1 MEGST
6 SCAPRFSSF
15 SEEEKAALIEK
26 VTPQSTK
33 SATKFWVRVV
43 CDFACEKGISFDFAT
58 IEEGQLARLLEDFYC
73 SLRKK
78 DGTEYKRSSYLAARG
93 AVQRELN
100 RLERNINIQS
110 PAFARANKLLD
121 ATLKEKKRE
130 GREPAVTHKDN
141 ISDLD
146 WQQLRS
152 YFSDVLTTLD
162 IKKLAYYV
170 WFNTTLHFCLRGN
183 EAQSKLKKTDLLF
196 TTIEGERAIVLNADF
211 LSKNHQ
217 GGVAGSSSETKG
229 AITKPE
235 MVAAFER
242 YISKLHPQLDRLF
255 QRAKYGE
262 GVLKVDSPVW
272 FMNQPLGHNTLA
284 KMMKNLSEAAKLS
297 SVYTNHC
304 VRVTSIVNMKE
315 AGAEDRKI
323 CAISGH
329 RNLQSLQA
337 YDRPTHRDVQ
347 ALSRAIDKEN
357 GPPRTP
363 FTRTAAMSD
372 EMSASRMATSSSSG
386 FPQPSMVS
394 AVGSQWHNVTINIAP
409 QAEKRKARVSLK
421 LNKKKKIQD
430 ADKPDSEHVS

>member
-6 SCAPRFSSF
+6 FCAPRFSSF

-43 CDFACEKGISFDFAT
+43 CDFAREKGISFDFAT

-110 PAFARANKLLD
+110 PAFTRANKLLD

-262 GVLKVDSPVW
+262 CVLKVDSPVW
-272 FMNQPLGHNTLA
+272 FKTPTSLTLNTFPKKKEVFYSLERFFIRN
-284 KMMKNLSEAAKLS
+284 KKPLSEVIIQNKNRFL
-297 SVYTNHC
+297 C
-304 VRVTSIVNMKE
+304 
-315 AGAEDRKI
+315 GASKWRF
-323 CAISGH
+323 
-329 RNLQSLQA
+329 L
-337 YDRPTHRDVQ
+337 
-347 ALSRAIDKEN
+347 
-357 GPPRTP
+357 
-363 FTRTAAMSD
+363 
-372 EMSASRMATSSSSG
+372 SASFNQEYMYTRLPSPTEDIDWSANRHVVCGTYMYTYGCEASHFFWMRGRGLEPNLTDYVWKRITSL
-386 FPQPSMVS
+386 
-394 AVGSQWHNVTINIAP
+394 W
-409 QAEKRKARVSLK
+409 
-421 LNKKKKIQD
+421 
-430 ADKPDSEHVS
+430 

>member
-43 CDFACEKGISFDFAT
+43 CDFAREKGISFDFAT

-93 AVQRELN
+93 AVQHELN

-110 PAFARANKLLD
+110 PAFARANKLLH

-183 EAQSKLKKTDLLF
+183 EAQSKLKKMDLLF

-217 GGVAGSSSETKG
+217 GGVAGSSSETQS
-229 AITKPE
+229 E
-235 MVAAFER
+235 
-242 YISKLHPQLDRLF
+242 SQPQAQQEEEDSRRRQAWLWTRF
-255 QRAKYGE
+255 
-262 GVLKVDSPVW
+262 LKKKR
-272 FMNQPLGHNTLA
+272 FF
-284 KMMKNLSEAAKLS
+284 
-297 SVYTNHC
+297 
-304 VRVTSIVNMKE
+304 I
-315 AGAEDRKI
+315 
-323 CAISGH
+323 
-329 RNLQSLQA
+329 
-337 YDRPTHRDVQ
+337 
-347 ALSRAIDKEN
+347 
-357 GPPRTP
+357 
-363 FTRTAAMSD
+363 
-372 EMSASRMATSSSSG
+372 ASRG
-386 FPQPSMVS
+386 F
-394 AVGSQWHNVTINIAP
+394 
-409 QAEKRKARVSLK
+409 L
-421 LNKKKKIQD
+421 
-430 ADKPDSEHVS
+430 

>member
-6 SCAPRFSSF
+6 SYAPRFSSF

-43 CDFACEKGISFDFAT
+43 CDFAREKGISFDFAT
-58 IEEGQLARLLEDFYC
+58 IEEGQLARLLEDFSC

-110 PAFARANKLLD
+110 PAFARANELLD

-141 ISDLD
+141 ISDPD

-196 TTIEGERAIVLNADF
+196 TTIEGERAIF
-211 LSKNHQ
+211 L
-217 GGVAGSSSETKG
+217 
-229 AITKPE
+229 
-235 MVAAFER
+235 
-242 YISKLHPQLDRLF
+242 
-255 QRAKYGE
+255 GE
-262 GVLKVDSPVW
+262 
-272 FMNQPLGHNTLA
+272 
-284 KMMKNLSEAAKLS
+284 
-297 SVYTNHC
+297 
-304 VRVTSIVNMKE
+304 
-315 AGAEDRKI
+315 
-323 CAISGH
+323 
-329 RNLQSLQA
+329 
-337 YDRPTHRDVQ
+337 
-347 ALSRAIDKEN
+347 RAIVLGE
-357 GPPRTP
+357 R
-363 FTRTAAMSD
+363 AI
-372 EMSASRMATSSSSG
+372 
-386 FPQPSMVS
+386 V
-394 AVGSQWHNVTINIAP
+394 
-409 QAEKRKARVSLK
+409 L
-421 LNKKKKIQD
+421 KKKIQD

>member
-6 SCAPRFSSF
+6 SCAPRFSSL

-43 CDFACEKGISFDFAT
+43 CDFAREKGIPLDFAT
-58 IEEGQLARLLEDFYC
+58 IDEGQLARLLEDFYC
-73 SLRKK
+73 SLRRK
-78 DGTEYKRSSYLAARG
+78 DGSEYKRSSYLAARG

-100 RLERNINIQS
+100 RLERTINIQS

-146 WQQLRS
+146 WQQLHS

-183 EAQSKLKKTDLLF
+183 EAQTKLKKTDLLF

-235 MVAAFER
+235 MVATFER
-242 YISKLHPQLDRLF
+242 YISKLHPELDRLF

-262 GVLKVDSPVW
+262 GVLKEDSPVW

-329 RNLQSLQA
+329 RNIQSLQA
-337 YDRPTHRDVQ
+337 YNRPTHRDVQ
-347 ALSRAIDKEN
+347 ALSIAIDKEN
-357 GPPRTP
+357 GPPRSFS

-372 EMSASRMATSSSSG
+372 EMSASRKAMSSSSG
-386 FPQPSMVS
+386 SPLPSMVS

-409 QAEKRKARVSLK
+409 PAEKRKARLSLK
-421 LNKKKKIQD
+421 LKKKIQD
-430 ADKPDSEHVS
+430 ADKPDSENVS

>member
-43 CDFACEKGISFDFAT
+43 CDFAREKGISFDFAT
-58 IEEGQLARLLEDFYC
+58 IEEGQLARLLEDFSC

-78 DGTEYKRSSYLAARG
+78 DGTEYKWSSYLAARG

-110 PAFARANKLLD
+110 PAFARANELLD

-196 TTIEGERAIVLNADF
+196 TTIEGERAIF
-211 LSKNHQ
+211 L
-217 GGVAGSSSETKG
+217 
-229 AITKPE
+229 
-235 MVAAFER
+235 
-242 YISKLHPQLDRLF
+242 
-255 QRAKYGE
+255 GE
-262 GVLKVDSPVW
+262 
-272 FMNQPLGHNTLA
+272 
-284 KMMKNLSEAAKLS
+284 
-297 SVYTNHC
+297 
-304 VRVTSIVNMKE
+304 
-315 AGAEDRKI
+315 
-323 CAISGH
+323 
-329 RNLQSLQA
+329 
-337 YDRPTHRDVQ
+337 
-347 ALSRAIDKEN
+347 RAIVLGE
-357 GPPRTP
+357 R
-363 FTRTAAMSD
+363 AI
-372 EMSASRMATSSSSG
+372 
-386 FPQPSMVS
+386 V
-394 AVGSQWHNVTINIAP
+394 
-409 QAEKRKARVSLK
+409 L
-421 LNKKKKIQD
+421 KKKIQD

>member
-1 MEGST
+1 M
-6 SCAPRFSSF
+6 
-15 SEEEKAALIEK
+15 
-26 VTPQSTK
+26 
-33 SATKFWVRVV
+33 
-43 CDFACEKGISFDFAT
+43 
-58 IEEGQLARLLEDFYC
+58 
-73 SLRKK
+73 
-78 DGTEYKRSSYLAARG
+78 
-93 AVQRELN
+93 
-100 RLERNINIQS
+100 
-110 PAFARANKLLD
+110 
-121 ATLKEKKRE
+121 KEKKRE

-386 FPQPSMVS
+386 FPLPSMVS

-421 LNKKKKIQD
+421 LKKKKKIQD

>member
-78 DGTEYKRSSYLAARG
+78 DGTEYKRSSY
-93 AVQRELN
+93 
-100 RLERNINIQS
+100 
-110 PAFARANKLLD
+110 
-121 ATLKEKKRE
+121 
-130 GREPAVTHKDN
+130 
-141 ISDLD
+141 
-146 WQQLRS
+146 
-152 YFSDVLTTLD
+152 
-162 IKKLAYYV
+162 
-170 WFNTTLHFCLRGN
+170 
-183 EAQSKLKKTDLLF
+183 
-196 TTIEGERAIVLNADF
+196 LNADF

>member
-33 SATKFWVRVV
+33 SAIKFWERVV
-43 CDFACEKGISFDFAT
+43 CDFAREKGISFDFAT

-196 TTIEGERAIVLNADF
+196 TTIAGERAIVLNADF

-262 GVLKVDSPVW
+262 GGK
-272 FMNQPLGHNTLA
+272 T
-284 KMMKNLSEAAKLS
+284 
-297 SVYTNHC
+297 
-304 VRVTSIVNMKE
+304 
-315 AGAEDRKI
+315 
-323 CAISGH
+323 
-329 RNLQSLQA
+329 
-337 YDRPTHRDVQ
+337 
-347 ALSRAIDKEN
+347 
-357 GPPRTP
+357 
-363 FTRTAAMSD
+363 
-372 EMSASRMATSSSSG
+372 
-386 FPQPSMVS
+386 
-394 AVGSQWHNVTINIAP
+394 
-409 QAEKRKARVSLK
+409 RKARVSLK

>member
-1 MEGST
+1 M
-6 SCAPRFSSF
+6 
-15 SEEEKAALIEK
+15 
-26 VTPQSTK
+26 
-33 SATKFWVRVV
+33 
-43 CDFACEKGISFDFAT
+43 
-58 IEEGQLARLLEDFYC
+58 EDFYC

-78 DGTEYKRSSYLAARG
+78 DETEYKRSSYLAARG

-235 MVAAFER
+235 MVAALPRRRRRFKSPTSLTLNTFPKKKEVF
-242 YISKLHPQLDRLF
+242 YS
-255 QRAKYGE
+255 
-262 GVLKVDSPVW
+262 LKR
-272 FMNQPLGHNTLA
+272 FF
-284 KMMKNLSEAAKLS
+284 
-297 SVYTNHC
+297 
-304 VRVTSIVNMKE
+304 I
-315 AGAEDRKI
+315 
-323 CAISGH
+323 
-329 RNLQSLQA
+329 
-337 YDRPTHRDVQ
+337 
-347 ALSRAIDKEN
+347 
-357 GPPRTP
+357 
-363 FTRTAAMSD
+363 
-372 EMSASRMATSSSSG
+372 ASRG
-386 FPQPSMVS
+386 F
-394 AVGSQWHNVTINIAP
+394 
-409 QAEKRKARVSLK
+409 L
-421 LNKKKKIQD
+421 
-430 ADKPDSEHVS
+430 